1 MIARPILTDRMDHCR
16 AEPGDIVLED
26 LKSCRAALAGDDLSS
41 VLHQLSQVA
50 RFAAWCRA
58 RVENFFSWFRIHKLA
73 GDHCA
78 GILNVAM
85 TRSESRRRQSV
96 ELYKIRL
103 ALQWSRIGIQL
114 QKIFRVDL

>member
-1 MIARPILTDRMDHCR
+1 MIARPIVTDRMNHCR

-26 LKSCRAALAGDDLSS
+26 LKSFRIALAGDDLSP

-50 RFAAWCRA
+50 RFAAWRCA
-58 RVENFFSWFRIHKLA
+58 CVENFFSWSRIQKLA
-73 GDHCA
+73 GDNCA

-85 TRSESRRRQSV
+85 TRSESRCRQSV

-114 QKIFRVDL
+114 QKVFRVDL